1 MNCPIKVRHKSNFY
15 GVFFMTKF
23 SVAQKLQVVERYASG
38 YESYKTIATSMG
50 MSVTSVRKWVRIYEA
65 NGAKGLEKG
74 YTTYSLQFKMDVL
87 NFMSETGASLL
98 ETASTFNIPSPTRL
112 TEWRRLYET
121 GGIEA
126 LESKKKERPMKK
138 QSKQPSPLTEAKP
151 ESIEA
156 LQAKV
161 RQLEMENAYLK
172 KLKSLVQEQEKL
184 QTRSK
189 RK

>member
-1 MNCPIKVRHKSNFY
+1 MAKFTVDQKVE
-15 GVFFMTKF
+15 
-23 SVAQKLQVVERYASG
+23 AVERYLNG
-38 YESYKTIATSMG
+38 YEGFKKIAKSMG
-50 MSVTSVRKWVRIYEA
+50 TSHTTIMKWVKLYEV
-65 NGAKGLEKG
+65 NGMEGLEKG
-74 YTTYSLQFKMDVL
+74 YTSYSLQFKMDVL
-87 NFMSETGASLL
+87 KFMNETGASLL
-98 ETASTFNIPSPTRL
+98 ETASTFNIPTLSTL
-112 TEWRRLYET
+112 SVWRRLFET
-121 GGIEA
+121 GGVEA
-126 LESKKKERPMKK
+126 LESKKKGRPLMKK
-138 QSKQPSPLTEAKP
+138 QSKHPSPITETKP